1 VDRSKLTVRTAVL
14 AACLGLAAAADLAG
28 GASPKNVP
36 KAKMPEGRWGG
47 EHISLEVGARSSRLD
62 YDCAEGTI
70 EGPITLD
77 REGRF
82 DARGRHTRER
92 PGPQRVGGEE
102 SGEAA
107 RYVGTVK
114 GDVLE
119 LRVTLT
125 ASGETVGEF
134 VLTRGKPGRVRK
146 CL

>member
-1 VDRSKLTVRTAVL
+1 VDRSKRTVRGAVL
-14 AACLGLAAAADLAG
+14 AALLGLAATAGLAAGAG
-28 GASPKNVP
+28 PKSMP
-36 KAKMPEGRWGG
+36 KAKMPEGTWGG
-47 EHISLEVGARSSRLD
+47 EHISLEVGPASSRLD

-77 REGRF
+77 RRGRF
-82 DARGRHTRER
+82 EARGRHTKEG
-92 PGPQRVGGEE
+92 PGPQRVGGEG

-119 LRVTLT
+119 LLVTL
-125 ASGETVGEF
+125 AGSGETVGKF